1 MCSALANQTSIYRE
15 KGDLAR
21 AKKIGEKGLDLA
33 IEIHSLS
40 NKAFI
45 RWQVGLIY
53 EASGEL
59 TKAIDEMEAAV
70 KIEARIESVEVEQH
84 QIYFRNITQNIT

>member
-1 MCSALANQTSIYRE
+1 M
-15 KGDLAR
+15 
-21 AKKIGEKGLDLA
+21 DLA

-40 NKAFI
+40 NEAFI

-59 TKAIDEMEAAV
+59 TKAIGEMEAAV
-70 KIEARIESVEVEQH
+70 KIEARIEFVEVEQH